1 MRFWRNKVGSAVK
14 EVWKRTES
22 GFYGLDWVWETGYYS
37 GVVPIVFCSLEIHL
51 PYSRSLKEKRKVL
64 RKTTDRLRSRFNF
77 SVSEIDHQDVWQRA
91 RLGAVSI
98 GPNRKVLE
106 SVSTQFIRESER
118 ILGRDLVRY
127 DVEIFEWD

>member
-1 MRFWRNKVGSAVK
+1 M
-14 EVWKRTES
+14 
-22 GFYGLDWVWETGYYS
+22 
-37 GVVPIVFCSLEIHL
+37 PIVFCSLDIHL

-106 SVSTQFIRESER
+106 KVSTQFIRESER
-118 ILGRDLVRY
+118 ILGGDLVRY
-127 DVEIFEWD
+127 DVEIFEFD